1 MYKELVKLKIDLGL
15 RKPFRRETS
24 RTLKR
29 LNEMDYIYGSME
41 LDGAELSKKEV
52 EGIMAGDIP
61 REASLKDCVF
71 IKNYMNTL
79 ELMRDC
85 LTLKCSLDKTLL
97 LKFYSS
103 LMGKDS
109 GFRKSEPFV
118 REWKYVPPY
127 HEDIESGIEK
137 LFREAYRIGANEM
150 RRAAAIHCGILRLY
164 PFEEYSG
171 AMARLAMNYYLEEKG
186 FLPVALGYNREEYR
200 KTMTECLKDNDD
212 AIFFWGLERAE
223 YNKMVQVL
231 QIVEHDEEVYGNREE
246 K

>member
-41 LDGAELSKKEV
+41 LDGTELSKKEV

-109 GFRKSEPFV
+109 GFRKSEL
-118 REWKYVPPY
+118 R
-127 HEDIESGIEK
+127 S
-137 LFREAYRIGANEM
+137 
-150 RRAAAIHCGILRLY
+150 AI
-164 PFEEYSG
+164 P
-171 AMARLAMNYYLEEKG
+171 
-186 FLPVALGYNREEYR
+186 
-200 KTMTECLKDNDD
+200 
-212 AIFFWGLERAE
+212 
-223 YNKMVQVL
+223 
-231 QIVEHDEEVYGNREE
+231 
-246 K
+246 